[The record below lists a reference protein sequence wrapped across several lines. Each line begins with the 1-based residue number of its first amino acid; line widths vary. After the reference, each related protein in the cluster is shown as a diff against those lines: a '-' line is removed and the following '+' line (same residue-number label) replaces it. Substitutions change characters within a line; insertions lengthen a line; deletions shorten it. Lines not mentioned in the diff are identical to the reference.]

1 MRASLPFLLL
11 VACSEAAPTQPVAKP
26 VEAPVATPV
35 SEATPVAAAAP
46 APAAPRLKGS
56 APADGCVIEL
66 EQRLAAGTRGLA
78 LPEGVLV
85 ASDDAL
91 TLWQLAEDFREGPRL
106 KLDAPIAKASATCR
120 DGRCELAWID
130 QKMRLFHSQ
139 LGAELRPAKELA
151 RGVDRR
157 FAPAL
162 ATQGDRT
169 LIAYTATVDEVMHT
183 KLLGL
188 RGDKQEPLQDI
199 TPESHGAAA
208 PTFLLG
214 ASTPTLVAIDAHA
227 GISPLLEL
235 PLDGT
240 GKPRESLVRTPISQP
255 FEPPQLAAVQWPSGE
270 AEAFFTVIGKLAMT
284 AIGRVPLRRTES
296 ITALSPSRGYGELS
310 FAVARGTQ
318 RALFACEVPVS
329 AAPKAERKLELTLS
343 DGKRDAHALELE
355 APALA
360 PSLARTQ
367 GGYVLA
373 FTRGSEVHATL
384 LRCAD

>member
-1 MRASLPFLLL
+1 MLA
-11 VACSEAAPTQPVAKP
+11 ACSEAAPAPPVAKP
-26 VEAPVATPV
+26 PDLAVPASAPVEP
-35 SEATPVAAAAP
+35 AAPPTTSP
-46 APAAPRLKGS
+46 APATPRAKVRAPT
-56 APADGCVIEL
+56 DGCTVEL
-66 EQRLAAGTRGLA
+66 EQRLGRGTRGVA

-91 TLWQLAEDFREGPRL
+91 TLWQLADDLREGPRL
-106 KLDAPIAKASATCR
+106 KLDAPIAKAAATCTR
-120 DGRCELAWID
+120 GRCELAWID
-130 QKMRLFHSQ
+130 QKMRLFHAR
-139 LGAELRPAKELA
+139 LDGALQPAKELA

-162 ATQGDRT
+162 ALQGDRT
-169 LIAYTATVDEVMHT
+169 LIAYTTTVDEVMHT
-183 KLLGL
+183 KLLGV
-188 RGDKQEPLQDI
+188 RGDKLEPEQDI

-208 PTFLLG
+208 PAFLLG
-214 ASTPTLVAIDAHA
+214 GPLTLIALDAHA
-227 GISPLLEL
+227 GISPLLEF

-240 GKPRESLVRTPISQP
+240 GRPREARVRTPISQP
-255 FEPPQLAAVQWPSGE
+255 FEPPQLAAVQWASGE

-296 ITALSPSRGYGELS
+296 ISALSPSRGYGELT
-310 FAVARGTQ
+310 FAVARGER

-329 AAPKAERKLELTLS
+329 AAPKAERMLELTLS
-343 DGKRDAHALELE
+343 DGTRSDPGPSFE

-360 PSLARTQ
+360 PSLARSP

-373 FTRGSEVHATL
+373 FSRAGDVHAAL